1 MDDHAATLALIL
13 DLIFF
18 PTLWLRDEDATPK
31 VPSVNLSTTV
41 LAGGSLLGDDL
52 PADIE
57 TRIAQVVIGWVVQVV
72 SPLLT
77 W

>member
-1 MDDHAATLALIL
+1 LDDHAATLALIL

-18 PTLWLRDEDATPK
+18 PTLWLATGDASQK
-31 VPSVNLSTTV
+31 VSTAGLSATAASGELV
-41 LAGGSLLGDDL
+41 GDNF
-52 PADIE
+52 PADLE
-57 TRIAQVVIGWVVQVV
+57 TRIAQVVVDWVVQVV